1 MSEVEKDIKRIRELL
16 EELVMLQKAASQ
28 AVSLQARGSIA

>member
-1 MSEVEKDIKRIRELL
+1 MSEVEQDVKRIRELL

-28 AVSLQARGSIA
+28 AVTLKARGSVA